1 MGKRHP
7 LVLILAGFGYAIL
20 YIPILIMIIYSFNSS
35 KLVTVWAGWSTKW
48 YGELLQNGQLV
59 DAAWISLKVGFWS
72 ATIGI
77 VFGTMIGY
85 ALARFR
91 RFRGKLL
98 LNGMATAPIVMPEVV
113 TGLSL
118 LLLFISVERLVGPYA
133 DIIADWLRPIE
144 FTKIAGFFG
153 YIFGEYIAAKAYI
166 VINTPLQATTY
177 FFDTFGERGVGTVI
191 ISHAT
196 FAMAFVAV
204 VIQSRL
210 SDFDASIEEAA
221 QDLGARQPYIFFAIT
236 LPVIMPAIIA
246 GWLLAFTLSF
256 DDLVIASFVSG
267 PGAST
272 LPIVIFSKVR
282 LGVTPEINALATIIV
297 AVVAIGVIS
306 ANWLSLKNE
315 ASQKKI
321 NKE

>member
-7 LVLILAGFGYAIL
+7 LVLLMAGFGYAIL

-48 YGELLQNGQLV
+48 YGELLQNGQLAE
-59 DAAWISLKVGFWS
+59 AAWVSLKVGFWS
-72 ATIGI
+72 ATIGV

-91 RFRGKLL
+91 KFRGKLF

-113 TGLSL
+113 MGLSL
-118 LLLFISVERLVGPYA
+118 LLLFISLENLIGWP
-133 DIIADWLRPIE
+133 
-144 FTKIAGFFG
+144 AG
-153 YIFGEYIAAKAYI
+153 
-166 VINTPLQATTY
+166 
-177 FFDTFGERGVGTVI
+177 RGLLTVI
-191 ISHAT
+191 IAHAT
-196 FAMAFVAV
+196 VGMAFVAV
-204 VIQSRL
+204 VIQGRL
-210 SDFDASIEEAA
+210 SETDISIEEAA
-221 QDLGARQPYIFFAIT
+221 MDLGARQPYIFFTIT
-236 LPVIMPAIIA
+236 LPIIMPAIIA

-272 LPIVIFSKVR
+272 LPIVVFSKVR

-297 AVVAIGVIS
+297 AVVAIGVIL
-306 ANWLSLKNE
+306 ANWFALRSNQTR
-315 ASQKKI
+315 STD
-321 NKE
+321 NS

>member
-7 LVLILAGFGYAIL
+7 LVLLLAGFGYAIL
-20 YIPILIMIIYSFNSS
+20 YIPILIMVIYSFNSS

-48 YGELLQNGQLV
+48 YGELLTNGQLV

-77 VFGTMIGY
+77 IFGTMIGY

-91 RFRGKLL
+91 KFKGKLF

-113 TGLSL
+113 MGLSL
-118 LLLFISVERLVGPYA
+118 LLLFISMESLIGWP
-133 DIIADWLRPIE
+133 
-144 FTKIAGFFG
+144 AG
-153 YIFGEYIAAKAYI
+153 
-166 VINTPLQATTY
+166 
-177 FFDTFGERGVGTVI
+177 RGLLTVI
-191 ISHAT
+191 IAHAT
-196 FAMAFVAV
+196 VGIAFVAV
-204 VIQSRL
+204 VVQGRL
-210 SDFDASIEEAA
+210 SDLDISIEEAA
-221 QDLGARQPYIFFAIT
+221 MDLGARQPYIFFTIT

-297 AVVAIGVIS
+297 VVVAIGVII
-306 ANWLSLKNE
+306 ANWFALRSNQTGTKDE
-315 ASQKKI
+315 A
-321 NKE
+321 

>member
-1 MGKRHP
+1 MSKRHP
-7 LVLILAGFGYAIL
+7 LVLVLAGFGYAIL

-48 YGELLQNGQLV
+48 YGELLQNGQLAE
-59 DAAWISLKVGFWS
+59 AAWVSLSVAFWS

-91 RFRGKLL
+91 TFRGKLL

-118 LLLFISVERLVGPYA
+118 LLLFISLENLIGWP
-133 DIIADWLRPIE
+133 
-144 FTKIAGFFG
+144 AG
-153 YIFGEYIAAKAYI
+153 
-166 VINTPLQATTY
+166 
-177 FFDTFGERGVGTVI
+177 RGLLTVI
-191 ISHAT
+191 IAHAT

-210 SDFDASIEEAA
+210 ADSDVSIEEAA

-236 LPVIMPAIIA
+236 LPIIMPAIIA

-267 PGAST
+267 PGSST

-297 AVVAIGVIS
+297 AIVAIGVIA
-306 ANWLSLKNE
+306 ANWLALRNQVTVKSNNE
-315 ASQKKI
+315 
-321 NKE
+321 E

>member
-7 LVLILAGFGYAIL
+7 LVLLMAGFGYAIL

-48 YGELLQNGQLV
+48 YGELLTNGQLA
-59 DAAWISLKVGFWS
+59 DAAWISLVVGFWA

-77 VFGTMIGY
+77 IFGTMIGY

-91 RFRGKLL
+91 RFNGKLF

-113 TGLSL
+113 LGLSL
-118 LLLFISVERLVGPYA
+118 LLLFISMESLIGWP
-133 DIIADWLRPIE
+133 
-144 FTKIAGFFG
+144 AG
-153 YIFGEYIAAKAYI
+153 
-166 VINTPLQATTY
+166 
-177 FFDTFGERGVGTVI
+177 RGLTTVI
-191 ISHAT
+191 IAHAT
-196 FAMAFVAV
+196 VGMAFVAV
-204 VIQSRL
+204 VVQNRL
-210 SDFDASIEEAA
+210 SEFDVSIEEAA
-221 QDLGARQPYIFFAIT
+221 MDLGARQPYIFFTIT

-282 LGVTPEINALATIIV
+282 LGVTPEINALATIIMV
-297 AVVAIGVIS
+297 VVAIGVII
-306 ANWLSLKNE
+306 ANWFALRSTTTSSRDN
-315 ASQKKI
+315 S
-321 NKE
+321 

>member
-7 LVLILAGFGYAIL
+7 LVLLMAGFGYAIL

-48 YGELLQNGQLV
+48 YGELLQNGQLAE
-59 DAAWISLKVGFWS
+59 AAWVSLKVGFWS
-72 ATIGI
+72 ATIGV

-91 RFRGKLL
+91 KFRGKLF

-113 TGLSL
+113 MGLSL
-118 LLLFISVERLVGPYA
+118 LLLFISLENLIGWP
-133 DIIADWLRPIE
+133 
-144 FTKIAGFFG
+144 AG
-153 YIFGEYIAAKAYI
+153 
-166 VINTPLQATTY
+166 
-177 FFDTFGERGVGTVI
+177 RGLLTVI
-191 ISHAT
+191 IAHAT
-196 FAMAFVAV
+196 VGMAFVAV
-204 VIQSRL
+204 VIQGRL
-210 SDFDASIEEAA
+210 SETDISIEEAA
-221 QDLGARQPYIFFAIT
+221 MDLGARQPYIFFTIT
-236 LPVIMPAIIA
+236 LPIIMPAIIA

-297 AVVAIGVIS
+297 AVVAIGVIL
-306 ANWLSLKNE
+306 ANWFALRSNQTR
-315 ASQKKI
+315 STD
-321 NKE
+321 NS

>member
-7 LVLILAGFGYAIL
+7 LVLAMAGFGYAIL

-77 VFGTMIGY
+77 IFGTMIGY

-118 LLLFISVERLVGPYA
+118 LLLFISLENLIGWPAGRGLTTI
-133 DIIADWLRPIE
+133 IIA
-144 FTKIAGFFG
+144 
-153 YIFGEYIAAKAYI
+153 
-166 VINTPLQATTY
+166 
-177 FFDTFGERGVGTVI
+177 
-191 ISHAT
+191 HAT

-210 SDFDASIEEAA
+210 SDFDVSIEEAA
-221 QDLGARQPYIFFAIT
+221 HDLGARQPYIFFAIT

-267 PGAST
+267 PGSST

-297 AVVAIGVIS
+297 AVVAIGVIA
-306 ANWLSLKNE
+306 ANWLALKNE
-315 ASQKKI
+315 NAQKQN
-321 NKE
+321 NKETK

>member
-1 MGKRHP
+1 MSKRHP
-7 LVLILAGFGYAIL
+7 LVLAMAGFGYAIL

-48 YGELLQNGQLV
+48 YGELLQNGQLAE
-59 DAAWISLKVGFWS
+59 AAWISLKVGFWS
-72 ATIGI
+72 ATIGV

-91 RFRGKLL
+91 RFKGKLF

-113 TGLSL
+113 MGLSL
-118 LLLFISVERLVGPYA
+118 LLLFISMENLIGWP
-133 DIIADWLRPIE
+133 
-144 FTKIAGFFG
+144 AG
-153 YIFGEYIAAKAYI
+153 
-166 VINTPLQATTY
+166 
-177 FFDTFGERGVGTVI
+177 RGLLTVI
-191 ISHAT
+191 IAHAT
-196 FAMAFVAV
+196 VGMAFVAV
-204 VIQSRL
+204 VIQGRL
-210 SDFDASIEEAA
+210 SDLDISIEEAA

-236 LPVIMPAIIA
+236 LPIIMPAIIA

-267 PGAST
+267 PGSST

-297 AVVAIGVIS
+297 AIVAIGVIL
-306 ANWLSLKNE
+306 ANWFALRSATTRSTDN
-315 ASQKKI
+315 S
-321 NKE
+321 

>member
-7 LVLILAGFGYAIL
+7 LVLTLAGFGYAIL

-35 KLVTVWAGWSTKW
+35 RLVTVWAGWSTKW
-48 YGELLQNGQLV
+48 YGELLQNDQLAQ
-59 DAAWISLKVGFWS
+59 AAWISLKVGFWS

-98 LNGMATAPIVMPEVV
+98 LNGMSTAPIVMPEVV

-118 LLLFISVERLVGPYA
+118 LLLFISMESLIGWP
-133 DIIADWLRPIE
+133 
-144 FTKIAGFFG
+144 AG
-153 YIFGEYIAAKAYI
+153 
-166 VINTPLQATTY
+166 
-177 FFDTFGERGVGTVI
+177 RGLTTVI
-191 ISHAT
+191 IAHAT
-196 FAMAFVAV
+196 FCMAFVAV
-204 VIQSRL
+204 VIQGRL
-210 SDFDASIEEAA
+210 SDFDVSIEEAA
-221 QDLGARQPYIFFAIT
+221 QDLGARQPYIFLTIT

-267 PGAST
+267 PGSST

-297 AVVAIGVIS
+297 AVVAIGVIA
-306 ANWLSLKNE
+306 ANWLALRSE
-315 ASQKKI
+315 TSQRSTD
-321 NKE
+321 EE